1 MGDKTV
7 GVAILVLMAI
17 AVLMVCIPEAIAAIF
32 EPSTSVTV
40 NCLTPIAGIGLTLA
54 LVTAMFGVPYS
65 ILTAIDQMGGG
76 DDV

>member
-7 GVAILVLMAI
+7 GVAILVLMVI
-17 AVLMVCIPEAIAAIF
+17 AVLMVSAPEAIAAIF
-32 EPSTSVTV
+32 EPSTAMTV

-54 LVTAMFGVPYS
+54 IVTAMFGIPYS
-65 ILTAIDQMGGG
+65 VLVAMDQMED

>member
-7 GVAILVLMAI
+7 GVAIFVLMVI
-17 AVLMVCIPEAIAAIF
+17 AVLMVSAPEAIAAIF
-32 EPSTSVTV
+32 EPSTAMTV

-54 LVTAMFGVPYS
+54 IVTAMFGIPYS
-65 ILTAIDQMGGG
+65 VLVAMDQMED

>member
-17 AVLMVCIPEAIAAIF
+17 AALMVCIPEAIAIIL
-32 EPSTSVTV
+32 EPSVAVTV

-54 LVTAMFGVPYS
+54 IVTAMFGIPYS
-65 ILTAIDQMGGG
+65 ILTAIDQMEE

>member
-1 MGDKTV
+1 
-7 GVAILVLMAI
+7 MAI

-32 EPSTSVTV
+32 EPSAATTA

-54 LVTAMFGVPYS
+54 IVTAMYGIPYS
-65 ILTAIDQMGGG
+65 ILTIIDQMED